1 MHPSKLKLNSY
12 CNCFWI
18 VRANKKCLSIF
29 GAGGFSSGTWW
40 FQRDVLGSLNTFIL
54 SKKNPDWNGGLKLWW
69 MKFLTSITSIT
80 SITVSLDNPHFS
92 VDLCFFC
99 HSQWIAAGEC

>member
-18 VRANKKCLSIF
+18 VRANQKCLSIF

-40 FQRDVLGSLNTFIL
+40 FQRDVLGSLDTFIL
-54 SKKNPDWNGGLKLWW
+54 STKKSRLEWW
-69 MKFLTSITSIT
+69 IEVMVDE
-80 SITVSLDNPHFS
+80 VSHFHN
-92 VDLCFFC
+92 FQNF
-99 HSQWIAAGEC
+99 QNFTG